1 LSTKSAHAR
10 VDNVLVDIEFHT
22 NTWRPLA
29 LRAGYKFT
37 NQETGTN
44 YTAFN
49 PETGQFGYIVED
61 GGHGSIFGPSS
72 IGIYDPAIPG
82 NAWRYRT
89 IPFGESHTI
98 VNVGGT
104 YTMPW
109 RSSLDL
115 LLEQENVD
123 RDVSERPETREQRAT
138 VSFNTRALSFA
149 TLRLSYKFIN
159 RDGS

>member
-1 LSTKSAHAR
+1 
-10 VDNVLVDIEFHT
+10 
-22 NTWRPLA
+22 
-29 LRAGYKFT
+29 GYRFT

-61 GGHGSIFGPSS
+61 GMHGSILGENYLGP
-72 IGIYDPAIPG
+72 YFPTIPG
-82 NAWRYRT
+82 NAKRYRT
-89 IPFGESHTI
+89 IPFGESHST

-104 YTMPW
+104 LTMPW

-115 LLEQENVD
+115 LVEQENVD

-159 RDGS
+159 RDGGDVNYNVYRQYTTAGLPGYIPLTPDG